1 MMTPKRLA
9 RGSITRA
16 ANVNKRKHII
26 LERAGDII
34 ANHGVDAL
42 TMSKLALAADV
53 TVPTIH
59 NLFGKKADIFEKL
72 VVEMVERVEK
82 ALADLVLSDPI
93 IASEAFID
101 KLIALFRANEG
112 LYKAA
117 FVAGENTKI
126 FDQKLP
132 GGIFQTSLDI
142 CSKVC
147 QKGLDDGYLLGSIR
161 TEVLARQVFGCQRLA
176 RQDWVNGYIDLDKYR
191 AQVLCGMF
199 ITFMADARQDYK
211 EMLQQRVEKL
221 SSHHYTKV

>member
-1 MMTPKRLA
+1 MTQKGLA
-9 RGSITRA
+9 RGSSTRA

-34 ANHGVDAL
+34 ATQGVDAL

-59 NLFGKKADIFEKL
+59 NLFGKKADIFERL
-72 VVEMVERVEK
+72 VIEMIERVEK

-93 IASEAFID
+93 TASEAFID
-101 KLIALFRANEG
+101 KLISLFRANEG

-142 CSKVC
+142 CSQVC
-147 QKGLDDGYLLGSIR
+147 QKGREDGYLLGNIN
-161 TEVLARQVFGCQRLA
+161 TEILARQVFGCQRLA
-176 RQDWVNGYIDLDKYR
+176 RQDWVNSYIDLDRYR
-191 AQVLCGMF
+191 AQVLCGMY
-199 ITFMADARQDYK
+199 ITFMGVARQDYK
-211 EMLQQRVEKL
+211 EMLQRRVEHL
-221 SSHHYTKV
+221 SQTY

>member
-1 MMTPKRLA
+1 MTQKGLA
-9 RGSITRA
+9 RGSSTRA

-34 ANHGVDAL
+34 ATQGVDAL

-59 NLFGKKADIFEKL
+59 NLFGKKADIFERL
-72 VVEMVERVEK
+72 VIEMIERVEK

-93 IASEAFID
+93 TASEAFID
-101 KLIALFRANEG
+101 KLISLFRANEG

-142 CSKVC
+142 CSQVC
-147 QKGLDDGYLLGSIR
+147 QKGREDGYFWHTCEQMSKD
-161 TEVLARQVFGCQRLA
+161 V
-176 RQDWVNGYIDLDKYR
+176 
-191 AQVLCGMF
+191 
-199 ITFMADARQDYK
+199 
-211 EMLQQRVEKL
+211 
-221 SSHHYTKV
+221 